1 MIEQASV
8 NELLRFDVFTSVGYG
23 KVITKFLWD
32 AELVLL
38 EVAKFFEVIVS
49 GIWSRK
55 ITSNGEVEFGCEF
68 KVDEL
73 AGFEITEKKVEFS
86 NGGVNVFLALE
97 VLFQKVVVLRS
108 RKDLSEGV
116 FVKVAELLGEV
127 ERRCFIWGGEV

>member
-55 ITSNGEVEFGCEF
+55 ITSNGEVEFGGEF

-73 AGFEITEKKVEFS
+73 VGFEITKKEVEFA
-86 NGGVNVFLALE
+86 NGGVNVFLDLE
-97 VLFQKVVVLRS
+97 VSFQEIVVFRR

-116 FVKVAELLGEV
+116 FVKVAELL
-127 ERRCFIWGGEV
+127 

>member
-1 MIEQASV
+1 LDFDVIEQASV
-8 NELLRFDVFTSVGYG
+8 NELLRFDVFTSVGYW

-73 AGFEITEKKVEFS
+73 VGFEITEKKVEFS
-86 NGGVNVFLALE
+86 NGGVNVFLDLE

-116 FVKVAELLGEV
+116 FVKVAELL
-127 ERRCFIWGGEV
+127 

>member
-68 KVDEL
+68 KVEEL

-86 NGGVNVFLALE
+86 NGGVNVFLDLE

>member
-86 NGGVNVFLALE
+86 NGGVNVFLDLE

-116 FVKVAELLGEV
+116 FVKVAEFL
-127 ERRCFIWGGEV
+127 

>member
-8 NELLRFDVFTSVGYG
+8 NELLRFDVFTSVGYW

-55 ITSNGEVEFGCEF
+55 ITSNGEVEFGGEF
-68 KVDEL
+68 EVDEL
-73 AGFEITEKKVEFS
+73 VSFEITEKKVEFS
-86 NGGVNVFLALE
+86 NGGVNVFLDLE
-97 VLFQKVVVLRS
+97 VSFQEIVVFRR

-116 FVKVAELLGEV
+116 FVKVAELLRKV
-127 ERRCFIWGGEV
+127 ERRWFHRGGEV

>member
-1 MIEQASV
+1 MKSFG
-8 NELLRFDVFTSVGYG
+8 N
-23 KVITKFLWD
+23 

-73 AGFEITEKKVEFS
+73 VGFEITEKKVEFS
-86 NGGVNVFLALE
+86 DGGVNVFLHLE
-97 VLFQKVVVLRS
+97 ISF
-108 RKDLSEGV
+108 E
-116 FVKVAELLGEV
+116 EV
-127 ERRCFIWGGEV
+127 EFL

>member
-8 NELLRFDVFTSVGYG
+8 NELLRFDVFSSVGSW
-23 KVITKFLWD
+23 KIISKFLGD

-55 ITSNGEVEFGCEF
+55 ITSNGEVEFGGEF
-68 KVDEL
+68 EVDEL
-73 AGFEITEKKVEFS
+73 VGFEITEKEVEFA
-86 NGGVNVFLALE
+86 NGGVNVFLDLE
-97 VLFQKVVVLRS
+97 VSFQEIVVFRR

-116 FVKVAELLGEV
+116 FVKVAELL
-127 ERRCFIWGGEV
+127 

>member
-8 NELLRFDVFTSVGYG
+8 NELLRFDVFTSVGYR

-86 NGGVNVFLALE
+86 NGGVNVFLDLE

>member
-86 NGGVNVFLALE
+86 NGGVNVFLDLE